1 MTCSEA
7 TKETNNKSG
16 IRSKFKKEKEMKTS
30 MRAIFT
36 ACLFIPL
43 FAMAASNSN
52 SSDTVIIELEGG
64 SKIVIYTE
72 SKADLKAL
80 ENYDFNKMISDLNS
94 SVDTSG
100 TNYIE
105 LTDENGDKYKREA
118 RVYRDERTYAERT
131 RDRDWDRDDRKKRR
145 RRYYRRT
152 RNVWN
157 VELGTNNWLE
167 DGNFPND
174 QDERYAVQPWGSWYL
189 ALNSNYRTY
198 IGGPLLLQWG
208 FGVSTSQFRFEDS
221 DVRIEKGDDMVEFN
235 IDTTGNAIR
244 SKLRMSHLNFTMVP
258 TLVLGDENGG
268 SRYSRR
274 SFRIGVGGYVGY
286 RLGGSSKFVYDDDG
300 DNEKDVDRD
309 DFFLTNLRY
318 GVRAQFG
325 YKAFDA
331 FINYDLNNV
340 FAENRGPE
348 LNAFTFGVIF

>member
-1 MTCSEA
+1 
-7 TKETNNKSG
+7 
-16 IRSKFKKEKEMKTS
+16 MKTL
-30 MRAIFT
+30 MRAILT

-43 FAMAASNSN
+43 FAMAGSNST
-52 SSDTVIIELEGG
+52 SADTVIIELEGG

-80 ENYDFNKMISDLNS
+80 EDYDFNKMIEDLNK

-105 LTDENGDKYKREA
+105 LTDENGEKYKREA
-118 RVYRDERTYAERT
+118 KIVYRDERKYDERT
-131 RDRDWDRDDRKKRR
+131 RDRDWDRDDRDRERERRR

-174 QDERYAVQPWGSWYL
+174 QDEMYAVQPWGSWYL

-221 DVRIEKGDDMVEFN
+221 DVRIRKGDDAVEFFTV
-235 IDTTGNAIR
+235 DSTVNAVR

-258 TLVLGDENGG
+258 TLVFGDDDGG
-268 SRYSRR
+268 PRYHRR
-274 SFRIGVGGYVGY
+274 AFRIGVGGYVGY
-286 RLGGSSKFVYDDDG
+286 RLGGSAKFVFDDG
-300 DNEKDVDRD
+300 DKEKDVDRD

-340 FAENRGPE
+340 FAEGRGPE

>member
-1 MTCSEA
+1 
-7 TKETNNKSG
+7 
-16 IRSKFKKEKEMKTS
+16 MKTL
-30 MRAIFT
+30 MRAILT

-43 FAMAASNSN
+43 FAIAASNSN
-52 SSDTVIIELEGG
+52 GSDTVIIELEGG

-80 ENYDFNKMISDLNS
+80 EDYDFNKMIADLNN
-94 SVDTSG
+94 SVDSSG

-118 RVYRDERTYAERT
+118 QIVYRDERKYEERT
-131 RDRDWDRDDRKKRR
+131 RNKDWDRDDRDRDRDRDRRR
-145 RRYYRRT
+145 RRYSRRT

-167 DGNFPND
+167 NGNFPND
-174 QDERYAVQPWGSWYL
+174 QDEMYAVQPWGSWYL

-208 FGVSTSQFRFEDS
+208 FGLSTSQFRFEES
-221 DVRIEKGDDMVEFN
+221 DVRIVKNADMVDFVV
-235 IDTTGNAIR
+235 DSTGNAIR

-258 TLVLGDENGG
+258 TLVLGDHDGG
-268 SRYSRR
+268 SRYDRR

-286 RLGGSSKFVYDDDG
+286 RLGGSSKFVFDDDG
-300 DNEKDVDRD
+300 DKEKDVDRD

-340 FAENRGPE
+340 FAEGRGPE

>member
-1 MTCSEA
+1 
-7 TKETNNKSG
+7 
-16 IRSKFKKEKEMKTS
+16 MKTL
-30 MRAIFT
+30 MKAILT

-43 FAMAASNSN
+43 FAMAALDPLA
-52 SSDTVIIELEGG
+52 SDTVIIELEGG
-64 SKIVIYTE
+64 SKIVIYTAT
-72 SKADLKAL
+72 KADLKAL
-80 ENYDFNKMISDLNS
+80 ESYDFNKMIADLNN
-94 SVDTSG
+94 SVDSSG

-105 LTDENGDKYKREA
+105 LTDENGEKYKREA
-118 RVYRDERTYAERT
+118 RIVYRDERKYEERT
-131 RDRDWDRDDRKKRR
+131 RDRDWDREDRKKRK

-174 QDERYAVQPWGSWYL
+174 QDELYAVQPWGSWYL

-208 FGVSTSQFRFEDS
+208 FGISTSQFRFEDS
-221 DVRIEKGDDMVEFN
+221 DVRVRKGDDAVEFFEQLDPE
-235 IDTTGNAIR
+235 IDAIR

-258 TLVLGDENGG
+258 TLVFGDEDGG
-268 SRYSRR
+268 PRYHRR

-286 RLGGSSKFVYDDDG
+286 RIGGSAKFVFDDG
-300 DNEKDVDRD
+300 DKEKDVDRD

-340 FAENRGPE
+340 FADGRGPE

>member
-1 MTCSEA
+1 
-7 TKETNNKSG
+7 
-16 IRSKFKKEKEMKTS
+16 MKTL
-30 MRAIFT
+30 MKAILT

-43 FAMAASNSN
+43 FAMAGSNSI
-52 SSDTVIIELEGG
+52 SADTVIIELEGG

-72 SKADLKAL
+72 TKADLKAL
-80 ENYDFNKMISDLNS
+80 EDYDFNKMIEDLNK
-94 SVDTSG
+94 SVGTSG

-118 RVYRDERTYAERT
+118 KIVYRDERRYDERT
-131 RDRDWDRDDRKKRR
+131 RDRDWDRDDRDRERERRR

-174 QDERYAVQPWGSWYL
+174 QDELYAVQPWGSWYL

-208 FGVSTSQFRFEDS
+208 FGISTSQFRFEDS
-221 DVRIEKGDDMVEFN
+221 DVRVRKANDAVEFYTVDPE
-235 IDTTGNAIR
+235 INAVR

-258 TLVLGDENGG
+258 TLVFGDDDGG
-268 SRYSRR
+268 PRYHRR
-274 SFRIGVGGYVGY
+274 AVRIGVGGYVGY
-286 RLGGSSKFVYDDDG
+286 RLGGSAKFVFDDNG
-300 DNEKDVDRD
+300 DKEKDVERD

-331 FINYDLNNV
+331 FINYDLNEV
-340 FAENRGPE
+340 FSDSRDPK